1 MSSRSASRRLVPAVT
16 VAALATLALGAS
28 SLAAAPAQQ
37 RVALRLNLVER
48 IASQHFV
55 DLGKHG
61 PSVGDHNVTRS
72 DVLDPSGARVGRAD
86 IDCTLTGVGRNMGGL
101 CHGVV
106 TLRDGQIVSEFA
118 FGPSGGTRVAA
129 VVGGT
134 GAYAG
139 ARGVSIVDV
148 HGTDEHE
155 PFTIELFA

>member
-1 MSSRSASRRLVPAVT
+1 MTSHIAARRLAPAAVI
-16 VAALATLALGAS
+16 AAVATLALGAS

-37 RVALRLNLVER
+37 RVAKRIDLVER

-61 PSVGDHNVTRS
+61 PSMGDHNVTRS
-72 DVLDPSGARVGRAD
+72 DVLDPAGARVGRAD
-86 IDCTLTGVGRNMGGL
+86 IDCTLTGVGPNMGGL

-118 FGPSGGTRVAA
+118 FGPSGATRVAA
-129 VVGGT
+129 IVGGT

-148 HGTDEHE
+148 HGTDQHE